1 METVDERSFKEKWN
15 AFKWNTKE
23 KINNAI
29 QYCVDNPQVAVG
41 VVTGLA
47 FIGKKAI
54 KGLEQ
59 NREIKIT
66 ECRHYDRRAD
76 EYYYSKRPLKASEK
90 LRLEREYREG
100 RSKGEILKSM
110 GLLK

>member
-23 KINNAI
+23 KVANAVK
-29 QYCVDNPQVAVG
+29 YCTENPQVAIGALTAITFV
-41 VVTGLA
+41 
-47 FIGKKAI
+47 GKKVI
-54 KGLEQ
+54 KAVEN
-59 NREIKIT
+59 NREMKIT

-76 EYYYSKRPLKASEK
+76 EYYSSKRPLKTYEK
-90 LRLEREYREG
+90 IRLDKEYREG

>member
-1 METVDERSFKEKWN
+1 METVDNRSFKEKFN

-23 KINNAI
+23 K
-29 QYCVDNPQVAVG
+29 VDKALNYAKENPQVALG
-41 VVTGLA
+41 AITTLA
-47 FIGKKAI
+47 WLGKKAI
-54 KGLEQ
+54 KGYEA
-59 NREIKIT
+59 NREMKIT

-76 EYYYSKRPLKASEK
+76 EYYCSKRPLKTYEK
-90 LRLEREYREG
+90 IRLDKEYREG